1 MTNMEIRRRKAEL
14 ERQRLTPQQIYERL
28 ALQERE
34 ELKVIFQAAELERI
48 IDMSDLVMFD
58 AEFEK

>member
-14 ERQRLTPQQIYERL
+14 QRQRLTPQQIYERL
-28 ALQERE
+28 VLQERE